1 MKLSLEEISELLGC
15 FYQQYKLSE
24 EWGEYINYGSILV
37 QRDQACGDNAQ
48 VEIALYSLPPEEKKL
63 PTEYTRNG
71 RTIKLVYRVDPESSK
86 LQ

>member
-15 FYQQYKLSE
+15 FYQEYKLSE
-24 EWGEYINYGSILV
+24 AWGDYINYGSIPAH
-37 QRDQACGDNAQ
+37 RDPAWGDDAY
-48 VEIALYSLPPEEKKL
+48 VEIALYSLLPEGREL

-71 RTIKLVYRVDPESSK
+71 RTIKVTYRVDPENFE